1 MVVAS
6 ARNLHLFKL
15 RRGINFMLLYGL
27 CWIIL
32 SVFVGVLAAKIG
44 RDGLSWAFV
53 AIILSPFFAILG
65 LLVVGKVIDEVV
77 TDVKNS
83 DDNLAD
89 DNEWAIIKK
98 YVPEVQSSLKELDL
112 QLDGKGLISA
122 ESKLKELFGVIGK
135 EGLTND
141 SMRIIVNDV
150 LTELAE
156 EDARKLAQEVSTAD
170 EASTA
175 DNEDVSPKINVQLVE
190 KLKGSKKVG
199 FSKVVQQCDIC
210 SLAKTQQLI
219 EAHHIC
225 GGCKMKYL

>member
-1 MVVAS
+1 MINFCFYWFFMVVAS
-6 ARNLHLFKL
+6 ARN
-15 RRGINFMLLYGL
+15 FMLYFGL

-32 SVFVGVLAAKIG
+32 SVFVGVLAEKIG

-53 AIILSPFFAILG
+53 AIILSPFLAILG
-65 LLVVGKVIDEVV
+65 LLVVGKAIDEVV

-98 YVPEVQSSLKELDL
+98 HVPEVQSSLKELNL

-156 EDARKLAQEVSTAD
+156 EDARKLAQE
-170 EASTA
+170 ASTA
-175 DNEDVSPKINVQLVE
+175 DNEDVPPKINVQLVE
-190 KLKGSKKVG
+190 KLKGSKKFG
-199 FSKVVQQCDIC
+199 YSKVLQQCDIC

-225 GGCKMKYL
+225 GRCKIMYL